1 MSAETCIQPTG
12 PFGIEPKRLPTPE
25 SSPPIRSESVMS
37 APAIAVPPGA
47 DAALPAGLVSR
58 LWRAYREWRRER
70 TLRNL
75 AENMDPHLLR
85 DVGAP
90 EWLVNQSSVEE
101 SLKRI
106 TRIDALRW

>member
-12 PFGIEPKRLPTPE
+12 PFGTEPKRLPTSELSLPVR
-25 SSPPIRSESVMS
+25 PESVMS
-37 APAIAVPPGA
+37 APAIPVPPPVGA
-47 DAALPAGLVSR
+47 ARPAGLVSR
-58 LWRAYREWRRER
+58 LWRAYREWRSER

-106 TRIDALRW
+106 TRIDPLRW

>member
-1 MSAETCIQPTG
+1 MSAETCIQPSG
-12 PFGIEPKRLPTPE
+12 PFGVEPKRLSTPE
-25 SSPPIRSESVMS
+25 SSLPVRSESVMP
-37 APAIAVPPGA
+37 APAIPAPPTA

-58 LWRAYREWRRER
+58 LWHAYREWRSER

-101 SLKRI
+101 SLKQI
-106 TRIDALRW
+106 TRIDPLRW

>member
-1 MSAETCIQPTG
+1 MSAQTCIQPAG
-12 PFGIEPKRLPTPE
+12 PFGIEPKRVPTPE
-25 SSPPIRSESVMS
+25 SSLPVRPDSVMS
-37 APAIAVPPGA
+37 APAITVPPTAGA
-47 DAALPAGLVSR
+47 ARPAGLVSR
-58 LWRAYREWRRER
+58 LWRAYREWRSER
-70 TLRNL
+70 RLRNL

-106 TRIDALRW
+106 TRIDPLRW

>member
-1 MSAETCIQPTG
+1 MSAETCIQSTG
-12 PFGIEPKRLPTPE
+12 PFGVEPNRPSTPE
-25 SSPPIRSESVMS
+25 SLLPVRSEAAMS
-37 APAIAVPPGA
+37 APAMPVPPTA
-47 DAALPAGLVSR
+47 DAALPTGLASR

-106 TRIDALRW
+106 TRIDPLRW

>member
-1 MSAETCIQPTG
+1 MSAETCIQSTG
-12 PFGIEPKRLPTPE
+12 PLGIKPKRQPAPE
-25 SSPPIRSESVMS
+25 SSLPVRSESVKS
-37 APAIAVPPGA
+37 APEIPAPPTA
-47 DAALPAGLVSR
+47 DATLAAGLVSR
-58 LWRAYREWRRER
+58 FWRAYREWRRER

-90 EWLVNQSSVEE
+90 EWLVSQSSVEE
-101 SLKRI
+101 SFKRI